1 MESYT
6 SQVLNLSNTSSISI
20 PIFTP
25 TPIDLDYSNESDTS
39 NSSLHATLPTH
50 DIDTEQQETQRSTH
64 SSQHTN
70 TSPSE
75 IILNNWKD
83 KLFNC
88 SDKEE
93 LNSIIVS
100 LSKIILTEGNKLL
113 IPEQV
118 LNDNQINSSNT
129 QKKSTCRNQSRQQ
142 QKCRRYRRISAREAE
157 RIQSLYRRFPRKA
170 VRKILGHKNEEYT
183 GSINDL
189 KEFTNPQ
196 DYSSS
201 SQPYTHIHWN
211 TLDTDEINMLSAPPT
226 KSEIMKKLKKLKI
239 PLQEKTKLSIYTTEK
254 KSIIT

>member
-1 MESYT
+1 MCGATKRRHICNHT

-39 NSSLHATLPTH
+39 NISLHATLSTH
-50 DIDTEQQETQRSTH
+50 AIDTEQQETQRSTH

-129 QKKSTCRNQSRQQ
+129 QNKSTCRNQSR
-142 QKCRRYRRISAREAE
+142 
-157 RIQSLYRRFPRKA
+157 
-170 VRKILGHKNEEYT
+170 
-183 GSINDL
+183 
-189 KEFTNPQ
+189 
-196 DYSSS
+196 
-201 SQPYTHIHWN
+201 
-211 TLDTDEINMLSAPPT
+211 
-226 KSEIMKKLKKLKI
+226 
-239 PLQEKTKLSIYTTEK
+239 
-254 KSIIT
+254 

>member
-1 MESYT
+1 MKEDGTAFLTLLHPVVPMSCYDNECSFTSNNCIGTRIANSFESHIFRKHNLRTSRRWKCSSCYELMCGATKRRHICSHT

-25 TPIDLDYSNESDTS
+25 TPIDLDYSNASDTS
-39 NSSLHATLPTH
+39 NSSIHATLPTH
-50 DIDTEQQETQRSTH
+50 AIDTEQQETQRSTH

-83 KLFNC
+83 KLFNF

-118 LNDNQINSSNT
+118 SNI
-129 QKKSTCRNQSRQQ
+129 R
-142 QKCRRYRRISAREAE
+142 
-157 RIQSLYRRFPRKA
+157 
-170 VRKILGHKNEEYT
+170 
-183 GSINDL
+183 
-189 KEFTNPQ
+189 
-196 DYSSS
+196 
-201 SQPYTHIHWN
+201 
-211 TLDTDEINMLSAPPT
+211 
-226 KSEIMKKLKKLKI
+226 
-239 PLQEKTKLSIYTTEK
+239 
-254 KSIIT
+254 

>member
-1 MESYT
+1 MCGATKRRHICNHT
-6 SQVLNLSNTSSISI
+6 SQVVNLSNTSSISI

-50 DIDTEQQETQRSTH
+50 AIDTEQQETQRSTH
-64 SSQHTN
+64 SSQHTH

-100 LSKIILTEGNKLL
+100 LRNIILTEGNKLL

-118 LNDNQINSSNT
+118 LNDNQINISNT
-129 QKKSTCRNQSRQQ
+129 QKKNTCRNQSRQQ

-183 GSINDL
+183 GSI
-189 KEFTNPQ
+189 T
-196 DYSSS
+196 
-201 SQPYTHIHWN
+201 
-211 TLDTDEINMLSAPPT
+211 
-226 KSEIMKKLKKLKI
+226 
-239 PLQEKTKLSIYTTEK
+239 
-254 KSIIT
+254 